1 MKTTRLKIKG
11 MDCASCVVHIEK
23 ALQKTEGVKEVSL
36 NFATETGQIIHD
48 PGKIKE
54 ADLISIIQKTGY
66 GAESLDANEMKMSHD
81 HGHHGGMEDHSAHA
95 MAEDEMEVRK
105 RLIKVVFSA
114 VLTVAILSLGF
125 VWKMDYS
132 MELMM
137 VLTTIILAYS
147 GKEFFVRGIP
157 SLLRGMP
164 GMDTLVAIGV
174 GAAFLFSSYNTL
186 FTSAHEEYFMDAALI
201 TTFILLGRYLEARAK
216 GKASQAIKKLLALSP
231 KIAHRVNKDG
241 SIEEIP
247 SGEVKVDDILLV
259 KPGESIPVDGI
270 LIEDFGT
277 LDEAMVTGE
286 SIPVD
291 KKPGDPVIGGTLNT
305 TTTFKIKA
313 EKIGSETVLAQ
324 IIKTV
329 EEAQMSKAPIQ
340 KLADVISG
348 YFVWGVL
355 AVALLTLIL
364 WLTLTEAGSSKAF
377 VTMVAVLII
386 ACPCALGL
394 ATPISIVVGSGK
406 GASMGILIKR
416 TESLEK
422 AHKVTTMVFDKTG
435 TLTEGKPAVQEY
447 KHFSGEEVANLNIA
461 YALESHSEHPLA
473 QSIVTFVT
481 GKQSISK
488 MAVTDFEAKVG
499 EGVSARVE
507 GEQYFFGSL
516 SYILKQITLNPEEQK
531 LLNQLE
537 EKGDTLLLLADESNL
552 LAVFGVQDKLKPT
565 SAKAIKKLKEKKIRT
580 IMMTGDREKVA
591 KHIAEGLEIDEIH
604 AQVGPIQKK
613 ELIESLQKEGQFVA
627 MVGDGIND
635 SPALAQAD
643 VGIAMGTGTDIAMET
658 GDLILV
664 KGDLMKA
671 TEAIELSRA
680 TLRNIKQNLFWA
692 FVYNTVGIPIAA
704 FGLLNPAYSAIAMA
718 LSSITVVLNAL
729 RLRSFEVK

>member
-1 MKTTRLKIKG
+1 

-36 NFATETGQIIHD
+36 NFATETGQVVHD
-48 PGKIKE
+48 PEKIEE
-54 ADLISIIQKTGY
+54 AGLISIIQKTGY
-66 GAESLDANEMKMSHD
+66 DAESLDTNEMKMSHD
-81 HGHHGGMEDHSAHA
+81 RGHHGGMEDHSAHA
-95 MAEDEMEVRK
+95 MAEGEAEVRQ
-105 RLIKVVFSA
+105 RLIKVIVA
-114 VLTVAILSLGF
+114 GVLTVAILSLGF
-125 VWKMDYS
+125 VWKMDHG

-174 GAAFLFSSYNTL
+174 GAAFLYSTYNTL
-186 FTSAHEEYFMDAALI
+186 FTSVHEEYFMDAALI

-231 KIAHRVNKDG
+231 KIAHRVQADG
-241 SIEEIP
+241 TVVEIP
-247 SGEVKVDDILLV
+247 SGEVMVGDILLV

-270 LIEDFGT
+270 LVDGFGT

-291 KKPGDPVIGGTLNT
+291 KKTGDQVVGGTVNT
-305 TTTFKIKA
+305 TTAFKFKA
-313 EKIGSETVLAQ
+313 QKVGSETVLAQ

-340 KLADVISG
+340 KLVDVVSG

-355 AVALLTLIL
+355 AIALLTFVF
-364 WLTLTEAGSSKAF
+364 WMMLTEAGTSKAF

-435 TLTEGKPAVQEY
+435 TLTEGKPEVEDVH
-447 KHFSGEEVANLNIA
+447 HFHGDEISNLNLA
-461 YALESHSEHPLA
+461 YTLESHSEHPLA
-473 QSIVTFVT
+473 KSIVEFVKE
-481 GKQSISK
+481 KQSVSK
-488 MAVTDFEAKVG
+488 MEVKDFVAKVG
-499 EGVSARVE
+499 EGVTANVE
-507 GEQYFFGSL
+507 GKKYFLGSL
-516 SYILKQITLNPEEQK
+516 KYLLKQFSLNPEDEKNLSQM
-531 LLNQLE
+531 E
-537 EKGDTLLLLADESNL
+537 EKGNTLILLGNEKNL
-552 LAVFGVQDKLKPT
+552 ITVFGVQDKLKPT
-565 SAKAIKKLKEKKIRT
+565 SAKAIEKLKEKNIRT

-591 KHIAEGLEIDEIH
+591 KHIAEGLGIDEIH
-604 AQVGPIQKK
+604 SQVSPIQKK
-613 ELIESLQKEGQFVA
+613 ELVESLQKEGQFVA

-643 VGIAMGTGTDIAMET
+643 VGIAVGTGTDVAMET

-664 KGDLMKA
+664 RGDLMKA
-671 TEAIELSRA
+671 MEAIELSRA

-692 FVYNTVGIPIAA
+692 FIYNGVGIPIAA
-704 FGLLNPAYSAIAMA
+704 FGLLNPAFSAIAMA
-718 LSSITVVLNAL
+718 LSSVTVVLNAL

>member
-1 MKTTRLKIKG
+1 MKTTRFKIKG

-36 NFATETGQIIHD
+36 NFATETGQVVHD
-48 PGKIKE
+48 PEKIKE
-54 ADLISIIQKTGY
+54 AGLISVIQKTGY
-66 GAESLDANEMKMSHD
+66 DAESLDTNEMKMSHD
-81 HGHHGGMEDHSAHA
+81 HGHHGGMEDHSAHT

-125 VWKMDYS
+125 VWKMDHS

-137 VLTTIILAYS
+137 VLTTLILAYC
-147 GKEFFVRGIP
+147 GREFFVRGIP

-174 GAAFLFSSYNTL
+174 GAAFLYSTYNTL
-186 FTSAHEEYFMDAALI
+186 FTSVHEEYFMDAALI

-247 SGEVKVDDILLV
+247 SGEVKVGDLLLI

-270 LIEDFGT
+270 LIEGFGT

-305 TTTFKIKA
+305 TTTFKLKA
-313 EKIGSETVLAQ
+313 EKVGSETVLAQ

-340 KLADVISG
+340 KLVDVISG

-364 WLTLTEAGSSKAF
+364 WLTLTDAGVSKAF
-377 VTMVAVLII
+377 ITMVAVLII

-447 KHFSGEEVANLNIA
+447 KNFSGDETTNLNLA

-473 QSIVTFVT
+473 QSIVTFVRE
-481 GKQSISK
+481 KQSILK
-488 MAVTDFEAKVG
+488 MTVTDFEAKVG
-499 EGVSARVE
+499 EGLSAKVE
-507 GEQYFFGSL
+507 GKTYFLGSL
-516 SYILKQITLNPEEQK
+516 NYVSKQTPLKAEDQVLSS
-531 LLNQLE
+531 LE
-537 EKGDTLLLLADESNL
+537 EKGDTLLLLADEKNL
-552 LAVFGVQDKLKPT
+552 LTVFGVQDKLKPT
-565 SAKAIKKLKEKKIRT
+565 SAKAIERLKEKKIRT

-591 KHIAEGLEIDEIH
+591 THIAEGLGIDEVH
-604 AQVGPIQKK
+604 AQVSPIQKK
-613 ELIESLQKEGQFVA
+613 ELVESLQKEGQFVA

-692 FVYNTVGIPIAA
+692 FIYNAVGIPIAA
-704 FGLLNPAYSAIAMA
+704 LGLLNPAYSAIAMA

-729 RLRSFEVK
+729 RLKSFRAE